1 MFFLPKKRVIVH
13 NGSFHTDDIFA
24 VASLS
29 LLLAGKI
36 KIIRTRDQK
45 IISKGDYVVDVGGIY
60 DYKTNRFDHHQRG
73 GGGKRENGVS
83 YASFGLVWKHYGEK
97 ISGGKEIAEIIDKK
111 LVAPVDAFDNGE
123 GELKEILPSVFPY
136 TINEIIDAFN
146 LSSLEIKNSVKS
158 DKTFKTAVSVAKK
171 LLEREIQW
179 AKVRLE
185 AGEIVKACYEK
196 AVDKRI
202 IVFEEECPFEES
214 IGRYEEPLFV
224 IYQYQDGNWSAKAVR
239 KNSHTFESRV
249 LFPESWAGKR
259 DRELVDA
266 SGVPDAVFC
275 HNKRFMAIAKSK
287 GGALALAQKA
297 LRG

>member
-83 YASFGLVWKHYGEK
+83 YASFGLVWKHYGEI
-97 ISGGKEIAEIIDKK
+97 ISGGKEIAEIIDKR

-136 TINEIIDAFN
+136 TINEIIDIFN
-146 LSSLEIKNSVKS
+146 LSSSEIESGVKS
-158 DKTFKTAVSVAKK
+158 DKIFKIAVSVAEK
-171 LLEREIQW
+171 LLEREIKW
-179 AKVRLE
+179 AKVRVD
-185 AGEIVKACYEK
+185 AGKIIRNGYER
-196 AVDKRI
+196 AEDKRI
-202 IVFEEECPFEES
+202 MVLEGECPFEELLS
-214 IGRYEEPLFV
+214 DLPDVLFV
-224 IYQYQDGNWSAKAVR
+224 INKYPDGSWSAKAVR
-239 KNSHTFESRV
+239 KNPHTFESRI

-259 DRELVDA
+259 DEELAEV
-266 SGVPDAVFC
+266 SGVSDAVFC